1 MLARDTV
8 REFLNRSNFLPT
20 IAVLLG
26 ILVVVLVVSYRIRT
40 RFWENNSDN
49 AADPEE
55 MLVRYEEMRRQ
66 GKLTDSE
73 FRSIKNQI
81 MPSRSHTADSG
92 RDD

>member
-8 REFLNRSNFLPT
+8 RELLTRSNFLPT

-26 ILVVVLVVSYRIRT
+26 ILVVVLMIGYRIRT
-40 RFWENNSDN
+40 RFRENESEN

-55 MLVRYEEMRRQ
+55 MLVLDAEMRRQ

-73 FRSIKNQI
+73 FRSIKNEI
-81 MPSRSHTADSG
+81 LPSRSHDAESG
-92 RDD
+92 CDD